1 MDLFTPN
8 SLDPNQKWKTLYFSF
23 FTREFEGE
31 WGLTGYLWLTG
42 YFYNNTSNILFPPLS
57 FLKLTIRQFP
67 HLIVSSEL
75 PVARYSPLL
84 AAHLMQP
91 ACSFSANFGLS
102 LYCSKKH
109 RKVSH
114 YQQRKIQVKFH
125 KFINYLKLI
134 FTKEDVKTNEN
145 LFICTSNDFHVGFA
159 M

>member
-31 WGLTGYLWLTG
+31 WGLTGYLGLIDNRLGPKANRSKIPLRRRRYNTC
-42 YFYNNTSNILFPPLS
+42 FYNNTSNILFPPLS
-57 FLKLTIRQFP
+57 FLKLTIRQFR

-114 YQQRKIQVKFH
+114 Y
-125 KFINYLKLI
+125 
-134 FTKEDVKTNEN
+134 
-145 LFICTSNDFHVGFA
+145 
-159 M
+159 